1 MVSLSQLNADTP
13 ATRRGLI
20 EGRHDSRNYKV
31 STTEH
36 ALELFHKVYRVSF
49 RADMRMKDSV
59 PVIMDAA
66 EAEIHNM
73 ISNKVLHPVKMT
85 NLKEGG

>member
-1 MVSLSQLNADTP
+1 
-13 ATRRGLI
+13 
-20 EGRHDSRNYKV
+20 
-31 STTEH
+31 
-36 ALELFHKVYRVSF
+36 
-49 RADMRMKDSV
+49 MRIKDSV

-85 NLKEGG
+85 YLKEGR